1 MDFKP
6 GQRVK
11 VVQKGTLKIGGITL
25 TDNTFVG
32 VTIVRKNDDG
42 SYQVR
47 GIIETP
53 QTDEV
58 RIPAE
63 WIHPL

>member
-11 VVQKGTLKIGGITL
+11 VVQRGTLKIGGITL
-25 TDNTFVG
+25 TDNTFEG
-32 VTIVRKNDDG
+32 VTIVRKNEDG

-47 GIIETP
+47 GIIKTP
-53 QTDEV
+53 DTDEV

>member
-6 GQRVK
+6 GQKVRVR
-11 VVQKGTLKIGGITL
+11 QRGTIRIGGITL
-25 TDNTFVG
+25 TDNVFGG
-32 VTIVRKNDDG
+32 VTIVRRNADG

-47 GIIETP
+47 GIIKTP
-53 QTDEV
+53 ETDEV

-63 WIHPL
+63 WIEPL

>member
-11 VVQKGTLKIGGITL
+11 VVQRGTLKIGGLTL
-25 TDNTFVG
+25 TDNTFEG
-32 VTIVRKNDDG
+32 VTVVRKNPDG
-42 SYQVR
+42 TYQVR
-47 GIIETP
+47 GIIQTP
-53 QTDEV
+53 ETDEV
-58 RIPAE
+58 SIPAE